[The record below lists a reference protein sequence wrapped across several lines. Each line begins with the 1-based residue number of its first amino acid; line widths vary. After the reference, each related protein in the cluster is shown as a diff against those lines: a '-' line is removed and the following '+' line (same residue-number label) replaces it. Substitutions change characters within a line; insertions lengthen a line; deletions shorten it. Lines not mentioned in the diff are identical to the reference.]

1 MPPNAGVAV
10 FSQAFVVKPIDLR
23 DLSGLFFFFF
33 VMREKIPIHEKGWAC
48 RAALTRETRDIL
60 ANTIILHHTQCVA
73 TPDHTIPHN
82 TIPYDTTQYHT
93 ITYDTIPYQTTKHT
107 LNKKTNDV

>member
-1 MPPNAGVAV
+1 MALGTKIVELV
-10 FSQAFVVKPIDLR
+10 GTV
-23 DLSGLFFFFF
+23 FFFF

-82 TIPYDTTQYHT
+82 TTPQFGVCGDR
-93 ITYDTIPYQTTKHT
+93 
-107 LNKKTNDV
+107 V